1 MVFKKKVLSLFIL
14 LCLVGCATAP
24 AAVEVNSDNAQDT
37 QSESAIATIEPTEAA
52 TPTATLPPTETPTT
66 APSPTPTPKP
76 EPISS
81 TSADNLRMVRRIGN
95 GFLEELTWS
104 HDSKELAVLTSNQ
117 LRMID
122 AEAGELEW
130 TQDTGVVLTDI
141 AFLRAGKKLLSTTS
155 SGVVRTWGTA
165 TGKMI
170 SDPYDALTY
179 IQSARLSDDGLYMA
193 LLVDDQRVVIMD
205 PDEGKIK
212 QIISRD
218 SIPYMVTSLAFSPDH
233 STLLVAGYNYS
244 YQFLINKWDVKTGEF
259 LGGLNSINRGMDNV
273 QYSPDGKK
281 IGAIARYNIG
291 TDITTYITIWN
302 AENGQKITNFD
313 LAKEA
318 TLFAFAPDGESILI
332 CYRNGDVERL
342 DLMSGDSLEQTISF
356 DLPIT
361 TISFSPNGQ
370 KVALGAT
377 DGTIEIHDAVSLEL
391 LNEFQYDMS
400 LATLGFM
407 DKFYIYYYTELIN
420 PGIALSPDG
429 EKVATASPYRRWIDV
444 VDLKTGVIERSFGEV
459 DDVLSEFAFSPDGKT
474 LATVVGERKVI
485 LWDFE
490 TGDQKLA
497 FNTGHTW
504 EIDKVAFS
512 PDGERLATLCEGE
525 ISIWNAE
532 TGEKEHVVSGYRTM
546 EFAPEGNILASDNL
560 DFGLYLWDCETGK
573 QNASLSAEYITDLDY
588 SPDGKTIVLS
598 GIQVQKNIN
607 EAAPIIYFMDAE
619 THERNPLDISSLP
632 NTPSIVRYSPDGSVV
647 VSGDSNGNI
656 MFWNAKNGTLLNSFD
671 NIAVY
676 PYEIDFTPDGEYMIL
691 GSVDGTILH
700 FGTSELPVISAED
713 LTT

>member
-14 LCLVGCATAP
+14 LCLVGCTTAP

-179 IQSARLSDDGLYMA
+179 IRSAQLSDDGLYMA
-193 LLVDDQRVVIMD
+193 LLVDDQTVIIMD
-205 PDEGKIK
+205 PDEIKIK
-212 QIISRD
+212 QMISRD
-218 SIPYMVTSLAFSPDH
+218 AIPYRVTSMVFSPDH

-259 LGGLNSINRGMDNV
+259 LGGLSSINRGMDDV

-313 LAKEA
+313 LTKEA

-356 DLPIT
+356 DSPIT
-361 TISFSPNGQ
+361 AISFSPNGQ

-400 LATLGFM
+400 LATLGIM
-407 DKFYIYYYTELIN
+407 DKFYIFYYTELIN
-420 PGIALSPDG
+420 PGVALSPDG
-429 EKVATASPYRRWIDV
+429 EKVAIASPYRRWIDV

-474 LATVVGERKVI
+474 LATVVGEREVI

-504 EIDKVAFS
+504 EIDKAAFS
-512 PDGERLATLCEGE
+512 PDGKHLATLCEGE

-532 TGEKEHVVSGYRTM
+532 TGEKEHLVSGYRTM

-560 DFGLYLWDCETGK
+560 DYGLYLWDCETGK
-573 QNASLSAEYITDLDY
+573 QKASLSAEYITDLDY

-598 GIQVQKNIN
+598 GVQVQKNIN
-607 EAAPIIYFMDAE
+607 EASPIIYFMDAE

-632 NTPSIVRYSPDGSVV
+632 NAPSIVRYSPDGSVV

-656 MFWNAKNGTLLNSFD
+656 MFWSAKNGTLLNSFD